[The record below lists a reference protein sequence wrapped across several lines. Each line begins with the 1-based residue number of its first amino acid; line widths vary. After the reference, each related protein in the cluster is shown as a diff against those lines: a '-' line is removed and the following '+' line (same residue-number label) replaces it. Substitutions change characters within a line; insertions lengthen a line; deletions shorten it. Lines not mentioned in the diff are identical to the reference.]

1 MYIIQMIPPT
11 LREILH
17 EKYKINENAIK
28 KQRIWSK
35 KQDDI
40 FYNTGRPIFFKNIDQ
55 ENIVKPRH
63 LWFLYENKYK
73 KIEF

>member
-1 MYIIQMIPPT
+1 MERTLRQIVYDEMYI
-11 LREILH
+11 
-17 EKYKINENAIK
+17 KNENAIK

-55 ENIVKPRH
+55 EHIVKPRH

-73 KIEF
+73 KFEF

>member
-1 MYIIQMIPPT
+1 MIPPT
-11 LREILH
+11 LREILLD
-17 EKYKINENAIK
+17 EEYKTNKNAIK

-40 FYNTGRPIFFKNIDQ
+40 FYNTGRPIFFKTF
-55 ENIVKPRH
+55 EEEYKVKPRH

>member
-17 EKYKINENAIK
+17 ETYKINENAIK

-55 ENIVKPRH
+55 EHIVKPRH

-73 KIEF
+73 KFEF